1 MRRFSFCLGLL
12 PYSPRAP
19 PGTGI
24 ASETSDAGTPGVQR
38 CGMRC
43 DPRETAPGLSSGPPR
58 TRSSLSAKAESP
70 QRVRRCLQGMGA
82 LATARPPT
90 QRDCMLTREES
101 VDEFLKSGL
110 WHIAEDR
117 EQTRRAVREFLLEL
131 PEDHFCRLRR
141 GIAGLVVLAPS
152 VFLGWTLLALEDF
165 PPATPEYKQHFQTL
179 HFDSRIEQY
188 PYDQARAMMFEA

>member
-1 MRRFSFCLGLL
+1 
-12 PYSPRAP
+12 
-19 PGTGI
+19 
-24 ASETSDAGTPGVQR
+24 
-38 CGMRC
+38 
-43 DPRETAPGLSSGPPR
+43 
-58 TRSSLSAKAESP
+58 
-70 QRVRRCLQGMGA
+70 
-82 LATARPPT
+82 
-90 QRDCMLTREES
+90 MLTREES

-152 VFLGWTLLALEDF
+152 VFLGWTLLALEDV

-188 PYDQARAMMFEA
+188 PYDQARAMMFEALTLAFAVAVDGLDERTAGQFAAALGRMDQRMETRRKN